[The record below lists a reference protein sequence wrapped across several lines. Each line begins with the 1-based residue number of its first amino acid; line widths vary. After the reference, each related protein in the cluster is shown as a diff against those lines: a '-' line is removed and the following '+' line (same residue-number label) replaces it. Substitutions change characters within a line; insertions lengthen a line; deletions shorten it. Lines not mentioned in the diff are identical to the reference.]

1 MPEITLLIQRAASG
15 DRGAFNAAYQHIHAE
30 LKALAARR
38 LDADHG
44 RTLSATMLVNET
56 WIKLADSGVRAESR
70 AHFFRIAAQA
80 MRQIW
85 IDRRR
90 SRAAEQERIRLYVG
104 AAEEVGVEPAS
115 PEDWSELVDWDSAMK
130 TLEETDPE
138 LAELVE
144 LRVFSGLDLAEI
156 AVLKGV
162 SERTVQRAW
171 RSARAFLLNV

>member
-1 MPEITLLIQRAASG
+1 MAEVTLLIQRAAAG
-15 DRGAFNAAYQHIHAE
+15 DRAAFDAAYQHIHAE
-30 LKALAARR
+30 LKGLAARR
-38 LDADHG
+38 LNADHG

-56 WIKLADSGVRAESR
+56 WIKLAGADVRAENR

-85 IDRRR
+85 IDRQR
-90 SRAAEQERIRLYVG
+90 SRASEQDRIRLYVG
-104 AAEEVGVEPAS
+104 VAEEPGIEPAS
-115 PEDWSELVDWDSAMK
+115 PADWSELVDWESAMK
-130 TLEETDPE
+130 ALEQTDPE

-156 AVLKGV
+156 AALRGV

-171 RSARAFLLNV
+171 RSARAFLLNL